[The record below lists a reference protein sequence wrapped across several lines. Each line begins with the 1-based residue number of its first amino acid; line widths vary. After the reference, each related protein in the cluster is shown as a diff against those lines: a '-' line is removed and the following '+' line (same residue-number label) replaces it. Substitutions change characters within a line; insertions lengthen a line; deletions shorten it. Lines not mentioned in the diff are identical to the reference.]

1 MHIIPVYTGDNT
13 LAAMVSMFIYIY
25 IVYGCVGID
34 RISSD

>member
-13 LAAMVSMFIYIY
+13 LAAMVSMSIY